1 VASSQ
6 LRERSATKAFEA
18 PASLPRICHPT
29 DVPMLS
35 TMPDA
40 IVYRLLLE
48 LRTVLLFQT
57 FWENQ

>member
-1 VASSQ
+1 
-6 LRERSATKAFEA
+6 
-18 PASLPRICHPT
+18 
-29 DVPMLS
+29 MMS

>member
-29 DVPMLS
+29 DVPMMN
-35 TMPDA
+35 TMADV

-57 FWENQ
+57 FRENR

>member
-1 VASSQ
+1 
-6 LRERSATKAFEA
+6 
-18 PASLPRICHPT
+18 
-29 DVPMLS
+29 
-35 TMPDA
+35 MPDA